1 MTIQNEKIDQNGK
14 LDLATTSVELLVELY
29 FQVKAIRL
37 DLAKQDKEL
46 KEKQDKLEIALGDR
60 CLEMGV
66 DSFKA
71 GGASITRSLTQTPT
85 VADGTAFLKWAEAND
100 RMDLVQVKHYSTP
113 IKEYL
118 SLNGGELPNGMM
130 FVDKYSVSIRKS
142 S

>member
-29 FQVKAIRL
+29 FQVKAIRS

-60 CLEMGV
+60 CLEIGV

>member
-29 FQVKAIRL
+29 FQVKAIRS
-37 DLAKQDKEL
+37 DLAKQDKDL

>member
-29 FQVKAIRL
+29 FQVKAIRS

-85 VADGTAFLKWAEAND
+85 VADGAEFLKWAEAND

>member
-1 MTIQNEKIDQNGK
+1 MTIQNEQIDQNGK
-14 LDLATTSVELLVELY
+14 LDLASMPVEKLVEIY
-29 FQVKAIRL
+29 FHVKAIRS

-66 DSFKA
+66 DSYKA
-71 GGASITRSLTQTPT
+71 GGASITRSLTQTPA

-113 IKEYL
+113 IKEYI
-118 SLNGGELPNGMM
+118 SINGGELPEGMM
-130 FVDKYSVSIRKS
+130 FVEKYSVSVRKAS
-142 S
+142 

>member
-29 FQVKAIRL
+29 FQVKAIRS

-118 SLNGGELPNGMM
+118 SLNGGALPNGMM

>member
-29 FQVKAIRL
+29 FQVKAIRS

-85 VADGTAFLKWAEAND
+85 VADGTTFLKWAEAND

>member
-29 FQVKAIRL
+29 FQVKAIRS

-71 GGASITRSLTQTPT
+71 GGASITRSLTKTPT

>member
-1 MTIQNEKIDQNGK
+1 MTIQNEQIDQNGK
-14 LDLATTSVELLVELY
+14 LDLSTTSVELLIELY
-29 FQVKAIRL
+29 FQVKAIRS

-118 SLNGGELPNGMM
+118 SLNGGALPNGMM

>member
-29 FQVKAIRL
+29 FQVKAIRS

-118 SLNGGELPNGMM
+118 SINGGALPEGMM
-130 FVDKYSVSIRKS
+130 FVDKYSVYIRKS

>member
-14 LDLATTSVELLVELY
+14 LDLATTPVELLVELY
-29 FQVKAIRL
+29 FQVKAIRS

>member
-1 MTIQNEKIDQNGK
+1 M
-14 LDLATTSVELLVELY
+14 
-29 FQVKAIRL
+29 
-37 DLAKQDKEL
+37 
-46 KEKQDKLEIALGDR
+46 EIALGDR

>member
-1 MTIQNEKIDQNGK
+1 MTIPNEQIDQNGK
-14 LDLATTSVELLVELY
+14 LDLSTTSVELLVELY
-29 FQVKAIRL
+29 FQVKGIRS
-37 DLAKQDKEL
+37 DLAKRDKEL

-118 SLNGGELPNGMM
+118 SINGGALPEGMM

>member
-29 FQVKAIRL
+29 FQVKAIRS

-118 SLNGGELPNGMM
+118 SLNGGKLPNGMM

>member
-29 FQVKAIRL
+29 FQVKAIRSA
-37 DLAKQDKEL
+37 LAKQDKEL

>member
-14 LDLATTSVELLVELY
+14 LDLATTPVELLVELY
-29 FQVKAIRL
+29 SQVKAIRS

-118 SLNGGELPNGMM
+118 SLNGGELPEGMM

>member
-1 MTIQNEKIDQNGK
+1 MTIQNEQIDQNGK
-14 LDLATTSVELLVELY
+14 LDLSSMPVEKLVEIY
-29 FQVKAIRL
+29 FHVKAIRS

-66 DSFKA
+66 DSYKA
-71 GGASITRSLTQTPT
+71 GGASITRSLTQPPT

-113 IKEYL
+113 IKEYI
-118 SLNGGELPNGMM
+118 SINGGELPEGMM
-130 FVDKYSVSIRKS
+130 FVEKYLVSVRKAS
-142 S
+142 

>member
-1 MTIQNEKIDQNGK
+1 MTIQNEQIDQNGK
-14 LDLATTSVELLVELY
+14 LDLATASVELLVNLY
-29 FQVKAIRL
+29 FQVKSIRS

-118 SLNGGELPNGMM
+118 SINGGALPEGMM

>member
-29 FQVKAIRL
+29 FQVKAIRS
-37 DLAKQDKEL
+37 DLA
-46 KEKQDKLEIALGDR
+46 KQDKLEIALGDR

>member
-29 FQVKAIRL
+29 FQVKAIRS
-37 DLAKQDKEL
+37 DLVKQDKEL

>member
-1 MTIQNEKIDQNGK
+1 MTIQNEQIDQNGK
-14 LDLATTSVELLVELY
+14 LDLSTTSVELLVELY
-29 FQVKAIRL
+29 FQVKAIRS

-118 SLNGGELPNGMM
+118 SLNGGALPNGMM

>member
-29 FQVKAIRL
+29 FQVKAIRSE
-37 DLAKQDKEL
+37 LAKQDKEL

-113 IKEYL
+113 IKEYI
-118 SLNGGELPNGMM
+118 SLNGGELPEGMM
-130 FVDKYSVSIRKS
+130 FVDKYSVSIRKAS
-142 S
+142 

>member
-1 MTIQNEKIDQNGK
+1 MTIQNEQIDQNGK
-14 LDLATTSVELLVELY
+14 LDLSTTSVELLVELY
-29 FQVKAIRL
+29 FQVKAIRS

-46 KEKQDKLEIALGDR
+46 KEKQDNLEIALGDR

-118 SLNGGELPNGMM
+118 SLNGGALPEGMM

>member
-1 MTIQNEKIDQNGK
+1 MTIQNEQIGGEQKIDLHTMPIEQI
-14 LDLATTSVELLVELY
+14 VQLY
-29 FQVKAIRL
+29 FHVKGIRS

-46 KEKQDKLEIALGDR
+46 KEKQDKLEVALGDR

-71 GGASITRSLTQTPT
+71 GGASITRSLSRRPA
-85 VADGTAFLKWAEAND
+85 VADGQAFLKWATEND
-100 RMDLVQVKHYSTP
+100 RMDLVQVKHYTDP

-118 SLNGGELPNGMM
+118 SKNNGELPDGMM
-130 FVDKYSVSIRKS
+130 FIENYSVSVRKS

>member
-14 LDLATTSVELLVELY
+14 LDLSTTSVELLVELY
-29 FQVKAIRL
+29 FQVKAIRS

>member
-1 MTIQNEKIDQNGK
+1 MTIQNEKIGGEQK
-14 LDLATTSVELLVELY
+14 LDLHTMPIEQIVQLY
-29 FQVKAIRL
+29 FHVKGIRS

-113 IKEYL
+113 IKEYI
-118 SLNGGELPNGMM
+118 SINGGELPEGMM
-130 FVDKYSVSIRKS
+130 FVEKYSVSVRKAS
-142 S
+142 

>member
-14 LDLATTSVELLVELY
+14 LNLATTPVELLVELY
-29 FQVKAIRL
+29 FQVKAIRS

>member
-29 FQVKAIRL
+29 FQVKAIRS

-118 SLNGGELPNGMM
+118 SLNGCELPNGMM

>member
-14 LDLATTSVELLVELY
+14 LDLVTTPVELLVELY
-29 FQVKAIRL
+29 FQVKAIRS

>member
-1 MTIQNEKIDQNGK
+1 MTIQNEQIDQNGK

-29 FQVKAIRL
+29 FQVKAIRSE
-37 DLAKQDKEL
+37 LAKQDKEL

-113 IKEYL
+113 IKEYI
-118 SLNGGELPNGMM
+118 SLNGGELPDGMM
-130 FVDKYSVSIRKS
+130 FVDKYSVSVRKAS
-142 S
+142 

>member
-29 FQVKAIRL
+29 FQVKAIRS

-130 FVDKYSVSIRKS
+130 FVDKYSVSVRKS

>member
-29 FQVKAIRL
+29 FQVKAIRS

>member
-1 MTIQNEKIDQNGK
+1 MTIQNEQIDQNGK

-29 FQVKAIRL
+29 FQVKAIRS

>member
-29 FQVKAIRL
+29 FQVKAVRS

>member
-29 FQVKAIRL
+29 FQVKAIRS

-118 SLNGGELPNGMM
+118 SINGGALPEGMM

>member
-1 MTIQNEKIDQNGK
+1 MTIQNEQIDQNGK
-14 LDLATTSVELLVELY
+14 LDLSTTSVELLVELY
-29 FQVKAIRL
+29 FQVKGIRS

>member
-1 MTIQNEKIDQNGK
+1 MTIQNKKIDQNGK

-29 FQVKAIRL
+29 FQVKAIRS

>member
-29 FQVKAIRL
+29 FQVKAIRS

-130 FVDKYSVSIRKS
+130 FVDKYSVSRRKS